1 MLQNTREE
9 SKKMCNKYV
18 IGYWVR
24 EKKRQKLNFDDLEKV
39 CRNEGF
45 SLKLVDINSSLE
57 SQGPLHVFL
66 HKLVDLLARAEGGD
80 ENAITVTSKLQE
92 YIDKHPE
99 LIVIDPLENVKK
111 LHNRYKYYKTIQ
123 ESIHINDLFIP
134 NFVEL
139 KSTNVL
145 ENMRILQ
152 QNNIKFPFVCKS
164 LLAHGTSDAHKMM
177 VIFNKKDLKDCQ
189 PPCVAQDFVNHNAI
203 LYKVFVVGKNFQVVE
218 RPSLR
223 NFYSDDCASLSTL
236 FFNSHDISKPD
247 SKSKWSILS
256 EEHIPT
262 IVKPNIEILEE
273 IIKKITKI
281 FGLHLV
287 GIDIVIENDTK
298 KYAVIDVNAFPGYD
312 GYPNFFQHL
321 VDSIKQLITE
331 RKVVRQN
338 CKSSMLKK
346 SHSDDLDSGF
356 ESDEKKK
363 WSTK

>member
-1 MLQNTREE
+1 MLQNTRQET
-9 SKKMCNKYV
+9 KKMCDKYV

-24 EKKRQKLNFDDLEKV
+24 EKKRQKLNFDDFEKV
-39 CRNEGF
+39 CRTEGF
-45 SLKLVDINSSLE
+45 SLKLVDIYSSLE
-57 SQGPLHVFL
+57 SQGPFHVFL
-66 HKLVDLLARAEGGD
+66 HKLVDLLAHAEGGNG
-80 ENAITVTSKLQE
+80 NAINVTSKLQE

-111 LHNRYKYYKTIQ
+111 LHNRYKYYKIIQ
-123 ESIHINDLFIP
+123 ESIHFNDVFIP

-145 ENMRILQ
+145 ENMRILKQ
-152 QNNIKFPFVCKS
+152 SGVKFPFVCKS
-164 LLAHGTSDAHKMM
+164 LLAHGSSDAHKMM
-177 VIFNKKDLKDCQ
+177 VIFNSKDLKDCQ

-203 LYKVFVVGKNFQVVE
+203 LYKLFVVGKNFHVVE

-236 FFNSHDISKPD
+236 FFNTHDISKPD

-256 EEHIPT
+256 EEHVPT
-262 IVKPNIEILEE
+262 SVKPNVEILEK
-273 IIKKITKI
+273 IVKGITKI

-298 KYAVIDVNAFPGYD
+298 KYAIIDVNVFPGYD

-321 VDSIKQLITE
+321 IDSIKQLLTD
-331 RKVVRQN
+331 RKVLRQN
-338 CKSSMLKK
+338 SKSCSLKK

-363 WSTK
+363 CSTK